1 MGTRF
6 DHPGGRIMAGRPA
19 LRDAKAMIAPAVEAM
34 VADLDPPASDGP
46 LLALVR
52 RQAAVI
58 DAMPDAAR
66 SRMLPNHS
74 GQLLKAL
81 AELEDR
87 ARKRGRQDGPQPVNP
102 VQEMRASHAA
112 FMGKRR

>member
-1 MGTRF
+1 
-6 DHPGGRIMAGRPA
+6 MAGRPA
-19 LRDAKAMIAPAVEAM
+19 IRDAKAMIAPAIEQM

-58 DAMPDAAR
+58 DAMPDAVAVT
-66 SRMLPNHS
+66 MLPNHS
-74 GQLLKAL
+74 GQLLRAL

-87 ARKRGRQDGPQPVNP
+87 ARKRGRQDGPRPVNP
-102 VQEMRASHAA
+102 VRELRAGHAA
-112 FMGKRR
+112 FMSGRRR

>member
-1 MGTRF
+1 
-6 DHPGGRIMAGRPA
+6 MAGRAA

-34 VADLDPPASDGP
+34 VADLDPPPSDGP
-46 LLALVR
+46 LLALLR

-58 DAMPDAAR
+58 DAMPDAVAVT
-66 SRMLPNHS
+66 MLPNHS

-87 ARKRGRQDGPQPVNP
+87 ARERGRRDGPRAVNP
-102 VQEMRASHAA
+102 VREMRAAHAT
-112 FMGKRR
+112 FMGKR

>member
-1 MGTRF
+1 MT
-6 DHPGGRIMAGRPA
+6 GRAQ
-19 LRDAKAMIAPAVEAM
+19 LRDARTMIAPAVEAM
-34 VADLDPPASDGP
+34 VADLDPPPADGP

-58 DAMPDAAR
+58 DAMPDAVATT
-66 SRMLPNHS
+66 MLPNHS

-87 ARKRGRQDGPQPVNP
+87 ARKRGQADAGQPANP
-102 VQEMRASHAA
+102 VTDLRRSHAA
-112 FMGKRR
+112 FMGRR